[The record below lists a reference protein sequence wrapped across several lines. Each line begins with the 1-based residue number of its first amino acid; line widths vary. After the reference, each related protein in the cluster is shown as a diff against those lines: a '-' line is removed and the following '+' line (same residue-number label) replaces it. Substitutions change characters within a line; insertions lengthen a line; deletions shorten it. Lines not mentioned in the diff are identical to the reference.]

1 MMSDSKRLELRESYI
16 QGWDDMDLERLLA
29 TTAPNFFFDDPVQPK
44 AVDHTALVSHMQR
57 WNARMRA
64 LGGNNEWQL
73 THRLR
78 DDAGSILTDW
88 EWWQVIGTET
98 QGAVPILTIDDRVLL
113 ERITYFD
120 RSQ

>member
-1 MMSDSKRLELRESYI
+1 
-16 QGWDDMDLERLLA
+16 
-29 TTAPNFFFDDPVQPK
+29 
-44 AVDHTALVSHMQR
+44 
-57 WNARMRA
+57 MRA